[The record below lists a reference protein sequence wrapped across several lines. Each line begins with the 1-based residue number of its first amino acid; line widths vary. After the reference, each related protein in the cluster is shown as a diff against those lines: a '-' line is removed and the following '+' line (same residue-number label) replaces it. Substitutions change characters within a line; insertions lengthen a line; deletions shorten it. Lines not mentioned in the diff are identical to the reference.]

1 MNDITRKDER
11 RRWDALGDFDSLF
24 NNLMRPGWRE
34 PGENWGRAL
43 LPAVDVS
50 ESEDAYHVTAELP
63 GVNKDD
69 LDITIND
76 GVLTINAETRHES
89 EQKEKGRMIRQ
100 ERRYGKFV
108 RSMRLGG
115 DVEEDRVKANYE
127 DGVLHLTLPKSE
139 DVKPRKIDVEVN

>member
-1 MNDITRKDER
+1 MNDMTRNDER
-11 RRWDALGDFDSLF
+11 RRWDPFGDFDTLF
-24 NNLMRPGWRE
+24 NSLLRPGARE
-34 PGENWGRAL
+34 VSETWGQAL
-43 LPAVDVS
+43 MPALDVS
-50 ESEDAYHVTAELP
+50 ESDDAYHVTAELP
-63 GVNKDD
+63 GVSKDD

-89 EQKEKGRMIRQ
+89 EQKDKGRMIRQ

-115 DVEEDRVKANYE
+115 DVDEDKVKANYE